1 MQGQGSRRAMHT
13 AFPKLL
19 SPLKLPN
26 GATLANRAIMGSMHT
41 GLEEGEGWSHRL
53 TKMAAFFE
61 ERAKGGVG
69 MIVTGGVAPNNAGRV
84 APMAAMM
91 TTPSDAARHR
101 EVTDAVHRHGDSK
114 IAMQILHSGRYGYHP
129 FNVSASAKKAPIGW
143 FTPKELSAAQIEQ
156 TIDDFVRCAC
166 LAEEAGYDGVE
177 VMGSEGYLINQFIAT
192 RTNHR
197 SDDWGG
203 SFTNRTRLA
212 TTIVER
218 VRAAT
223 RPNFIL
229 MFRLSMLDL
238 VEGGSDW
245 PEVVALAQAIEAAGA
260 TIINTGIGWHEARI
274 PTIATSVPRGG
285 FSWVTQ
291 KLRASVAVPLVA
303 TNRINT
309 PEIAESVLS
318 SGHSDLVSMAR
329 PFLADPDFMSKAAA
343 GKSHRINTCIACNQA
358 CLDHTFQ
365 ARVASCLVNPRAG
378 HETEIEYDV
387 PTRTPKKI
395 AVVGAGPAGLAFS
408 TIAAKRGHDVTLYDA
423 SDRIGGQFNLA
434 KQVPGKEEFYET
446 LRYFAHELLD
456 STVTLKLSTRVDADA
471 LVASGCDA
479 VVLATGVTP
488 RRLAIEGEA
497 HPKVVSYL
505 DVLSRR
511 VEVGQRVAIIGAGGI
526 GFDVATYLAHGADAY
541 ALPVGPP
548 PPEHAAGTLPIE
560 LLGGLEGASPRTVP
574 TTESFLA
581 EWGIDGSN
589 EQRGGLLDQAGSGA
603 GGAGGAAHGGARRQ
617 IYLLQ
622 RKRGKHGAG
631 LGKTTGWIHRAVLKK
646 EGVECVPT
654 LYAHTTCPHYM
665 PTRAR
670 IH

>member
-1 MQGQGSRRAMHT
+1 
-13 AFPKLL
+13 
-19 SPLKLPN
+19 
-26 GATLANRAIMGSMHT
+26 
-41 GLEEGEGWSHRL
+41 
-53 TKMAAFFE
+53 
-61 ERAKGGVG
+61 
-69 MIVTGGVAPNNAGRV
+69 
-84 APMAAMM
+84 
-91 TTPSDAARHR
+91 
-101 EVTDAVHRHGDSK
+101 
-114 IAMQILHSGRYGYHP
+114 
-129 FNVSASAKKAPIGW
+129 
-143 FTPKELSAAQIEQ
+143 
-156 TIDDFVRCAC
+156 
-166 LAEEAGYDGVE
+166 
-177 VMGSEGYLINQFIAT
+177 
-192 RTNHR
+192 
-197 SDDWGG
+197 
-203 SFTNRTRLA
+203 
-212 TTIVER
+212 
-218 VRAAT
+218 
-223 RPNFIL
+223 

-526 GFDVATYLAHGADAY
+526 GFDVATYLAHGADA
-541 ALPVGPP
+541 LPVGPP